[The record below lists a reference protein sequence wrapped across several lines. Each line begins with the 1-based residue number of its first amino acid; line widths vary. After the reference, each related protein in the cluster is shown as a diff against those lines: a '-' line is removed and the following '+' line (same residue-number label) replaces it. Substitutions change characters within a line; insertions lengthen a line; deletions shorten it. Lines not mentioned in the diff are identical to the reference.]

1 MRGETWG
8 SSRVAIGISGF
19 HLSYDRAL
27 SDPIE
32 LHHGSQA
39 SLLMQGVLWD
49 SLKSQQGNRASS
61 RVEVGN
67 SGFPSSCDGY
77 LGILSNCD
85 GNLTELLR
93 LPRGIRTPSEL

>member
-1 MRGETWG
+1 
-8 SSRVAIGISGF
+8 
-19 HLSYDRAL
+19 
-27 SDPIE
+27 
-32 LHHGSQA
+32 
-39 SLLMQGVLWD
+39 MQGVLWD

-93 LPRGIRTPSEL
+93 LPQGSQDSFRVVRVTWDSSQVASGK